1 MAKITTKHSKLF
13 KLICAETLLALLL
26 VSQSTSADQSLSN
39 TGPCVH
45 QSNSKQSD
53 KNESTCRKHQSK
65 LIELP
70 DEAIQ
75 KLKIDAGFGWGIFS
89 GTIYNGN
96 ENYHLT
102 QLIVSM
108 TPIHG
113 HHHMDMHANMS
124 HDPKIHQINLN
135 LPPLSKGALSMPLA
149 GEDVHIHDF
158 EWKIIKVTGHQSH

>member
-1 MAKITTKHSKLF
+1 MAKIAAIHSKFF
-13 KLICAETLLALLL
+13 KLICAETLLAILL
-26 VSQSTSADQSLSN
+26 VAQSVSADQSPSN
-39 TGPCVH
+39 ANPCIH
-45 QSNSKQSD
+45 QSSSVQSG
-53 KNESTCRKHQSK
+53 KNESTCHKHPSK
-65 LIELP
+65 WIELP

-96 ENYHLT
+96 ENYHVT

-124 HDPKIHQINLN
+124 HDPKTHQINLD

-149 GEDVHIHDF
+149 SEDAHVHDF
-158 EWKIIKVTGHQSH
+158 EWKIIKVMGYQAH

>member
-1 MAKITTKHSKLF
+1 MVKITAKHSKLF
-13 KLICAETLLALLL
+13 KLICAESLLALLL
-26 VSQSTSADQSLSN
+26 VSPSASADQSQSN
-39 TGPCVH
+39 SDPCVH
-45 QSNSKQSD
+45 QSNSTQSE
-53 KNESTCRKHQSK
+53 KNESTCHKHQSK

-70 DEAIQ
+70 DKAIQ

>member
-1 MAKITTKHSKLF
+1 MAKITAKHSKLF
-13 KLICAETLLALLL
+13 KLICTETLLALLL
-26 VSQSTSADQSLSN
+26 LSQSAGADPSHSSA
-39 TGPCVH
+39 GPCVH
-45 QSNSKQSD
+45 QSNSAQPDQS
-53 KNESTCRKHQSK
+53 ESTCHKYQSK
-65 LIELP
+65 LIELS

-96 ENYHLT
+96 ENYHVM

-124 HDPKIHQINLN
+124 HDPKIHQINLD
-135 LPPLSKGALSMPLA
+135 LLPLSKGALSMPLA
-149 GEDVHIHDF
+149 GEDAHIHDF
-158 EWKIIKVTGHQSH
+158 EWKIIKVIGYQTH